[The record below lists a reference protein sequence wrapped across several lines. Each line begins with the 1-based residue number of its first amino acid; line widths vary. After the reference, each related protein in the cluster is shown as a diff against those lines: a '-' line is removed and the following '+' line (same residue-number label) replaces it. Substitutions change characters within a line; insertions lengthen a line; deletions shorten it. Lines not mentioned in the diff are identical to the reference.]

1 MWLYI
6 WLGITAL
13 ALILE
18 FVTSDM
24 ISIWFVGGGL
34 IAIILSACSLAW
46 YIHLPIFIAVSFIL
60 LFSFRPIVMKKLMA
74 NEEKTNADSAIGKE
88 YTLLTDIGFNMLG
101 TIKIGDVIWNVD
113 TENEREEIPAGTVV
127 EIVKILG
134 NKYIVKKST
143 IKEN

>member
-13 ALILE
+13 ALIFE

-24 ISIWFVGGGL
+24 ISIWFVGGG
-34 IAIILSACSLAW
+34 IVAIILSACSLAW
-46 YIHLPIFIAVSFIL
+46 YIHLPTFIAISFIL

-113 TENEREEIPAGTVV
+113 TENERDEIPAGTVV

-134 NKYIVKKST
+134 NKYIVKKSS

>member
-1 MWLYI
+1 
-6 WLGITAL
+6 
-13 ALILE
+13 
-18 FVTSDM
+18 
-24 ISIWFVGGGL
+24 
-34 IAIILSACSLAW
+34 
-46 YIHLPIFIAVSFIL
+46 
-60 LFSFRPIVMKKLMA
+60 MA

-134 NKYIVKKST
+134 NKYIVKKSS